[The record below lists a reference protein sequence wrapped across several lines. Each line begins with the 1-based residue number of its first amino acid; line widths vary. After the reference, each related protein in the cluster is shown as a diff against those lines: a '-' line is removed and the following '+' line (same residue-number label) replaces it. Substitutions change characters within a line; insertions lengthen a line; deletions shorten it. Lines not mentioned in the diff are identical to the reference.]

1 MIAVVLVIVAGLLVP
16 PAELRQ
22 VADARSFRSRA
33 SWVVPSSENQ
43 ACAELAVLNL
53 PAQLTPGFP
62 YRLQASTN
70 LMNWIGLST
79 NTPGATPFTFTGPL
93 GPVYPGRFYRLVTP

>member
-1 MIAVVLVIVAGLLVP
+1 
-16 PAELRQ
+16 
-22 VADARSFRSRA
+22 
-33 SWVVPSSENQ
+33 
-43 ACAELAVLNL
+43 VLNL

-79 NTPGATPFTFTGPL
+79 NTPGATPFTFTDPL